1 MTIAPNLARM
11 GPLETRHP
19 KLSVH
24 IKSRENSLERPPN
37 SCMNVIPLVEKKTKN
52 ADRALTKWIRMEL
65 ALVYQATPMLAT
77 PLKGWLALVYHGTP
91 MLASYSFIFCYKYP
105 PPPHSWKN
113 HEGRD
118 KKKR

>member
-65 ALVYQATPMLAT
+65 ALVYQGTPMLAT
-77 PLKGWLALVYHGTP
+77 SLKGWLALV
-91 MLASYSFIFCYKYP
+91 
-105 PPPHSWKN
+105 
-113 HEGRD
+113 
-118 KKKR
+118 